1 MKEKIHPKYF
11 PDAKV
16 TCACGNTWT
25 TGSTKAELHTEVCN
39 KCHPFFT
46 GQQQRLVDT
55 EGRVDAFARRINISG
70 NLRTEATKRAEAR
83 TKREKARRL
92 VEIVDEDENVKPIA
106 TEEILGAAES
116 DDNK

>member
-1 MKEKIHPKYF
+1 MKDKIHPKYY
-11 PDAKV
+11 PEARV

-25 TGSTKAELHTEVCN
+25 VGSTKAEIRTEVCN

-55 EGRVDAFARRINISG
+55 EGRVDAFTRRISISG
-70 NLRTEATKRAEAR
+70 TLRTEATKRAEAR
-83 TKREKARRL
+83 AKREKARRL

-106 TEEILGAAES
+106 TDEILNGTSDES
-116 DDNK
+116 K